1 MQHFTYVF
9 ILKER
14 IEIKLKKI
22 TKVILLLICLV
33 IFIYSAYNIY
43 NYIKEENANKQL
55 NAGLIKEVITIN
67 QDINQNEEKEE
78 NKNNAPINVDF
89 SLLKEKNQDIV
100 GWIYFKDTPINYPV
114 VQAKD
119 NQYYLHRL
127 INGEYNAS
135 GSIFMDYRNDPN
147 LEDNNTI
154 IYGHNMKSDEMF
166 GTLQNYKNQE
176 YYENHKIIYYFTQEK
191 NYEIKLVAGYTVSLE
206 DDIYNLNEINQE
218 QKEKILQKS
227 DFKSDVNISQNDKLI
242 TLSTCSYEYEDARYI
257 LIGILNEI

>member
-1 MQHFTYVF
+1 M
-9 ILKER
+9 
-14 IEIKLKKI
+14 KKI
-22 TKVILLLICLV
+22 IKIILLGICLV

-43 NYIKEENANKQL
+43 NYIKEENANKKL
-55 NAGLIKEVITIN
+55 KNELVEDVITEVPSTELTK
-67 QDINQNEEKEE
+67 NEEKI
-78 NKNNAPINVDF
+78 PISVDF
-89 SLLKEKNQDIV
+89 STLKEKNQDIV
-100 GWIYFKDTPINYPV
+100 GWIYSKDTPINYPV

-135 GSIFMDYRNDPN
+135 GSIFMDYRNNPN

-191 NYEIKLVAGYTVSLE
+191 KYEIKLIAGYTASLE

-218 QKEKILQKS
+218 QKEKLLQKS
-227 DFKSDVNISQNDKLI
+227 DFKSDVDISQNDKLI

-257 LIGILNEI
+257 LIGILDEI

>member
-1 MQHFTYVF
+1 M
-9 ILKER
+9 
-14 IEIKLKKI
+14 KKI
-22 TKVILLLICLV
+22 IKIILLGICLV

-43 NYIKEENANKQL
+43 NYIKEENANKKL
-55 NAGLIKEVITIN
+55 KNELIEDVITEVPSTELTK
-67 QDINQNEEKEE
+67 NEEKI
-78 NKNNAPINVDF
+78 PISVDF
-89 SLLKEKNQDIV
+89 STLKEKNQDIV
-100 GWIYFKDTPINYPV
+100 GWIYSKDTPINYPV

-135 GSIFMDYRNDPN
+135 GSIFMDYRNNPN

-191 NYEIKLVAGYTVSLE
+191 SYEIKLIAGYTASLE

-218 QKEKILQKS
+218 QKEKLLQKS
-227 DFKSDVNISQNDKLI
+227 DFKSDVNINQNDKLI

-257 LIGILNEI
+257 LIGILYEI

>member
-1 MQHFTYVF
+1 M
-9 ILKER
+9 
-14 IEIKLKKI
+14 KKI
-22 TKVILLLICLV
+22 IKIILLGICLV

-43 NYIKEENANKQL
+43 NYIKEENANKKL
-55 NAGLIKEVITIN
+55 KNELIEDVITEVPSTELTI
-67 QDINQNEEKEE
+67 NEEKI
-78 NKNNAPINVDF
+78 PISVDF
-89 SLLKEKNQDIV
+89 STLKEKNQDIV
-100 GWIYFKDTPINYPV
+100 GWIYSKDTPINYPV

-135 GSIFMDYRNDPN
+135 GSIFMDYRNNPN

-176 YYENHKIIYYFTQEK
+176 YYDNHKILYYFTQEK
-191 NYEIKLVAGYTVSLE
+191 KYEIKLIAGYTASLE

-257 LIGILNEI
+257 LIGILDEI

>member
-1 MQHFTYVF
+1 M
-9 ILKER
+9 
-14 IEIKLKKI
+14 KKI
-22 TKVILLLICLV
+22 IKIILLGICLV

-43 NYIKEENANKQL
+43 NYIKEENANKKL
-55 NAGLIKEVITIN
+55 KNELIEDVITEVPSTELTK
-67 QDINQNEEKEE
+67 NEEKI
-78 NKNNAPINVDF
+78 PISVDF
-89 SLLKEKNQDIV
+89 STLKEKNQDIV
-100 GWIYFKDTPINYPV
+100 GWIYSKDTPINYPV

-135 GSIFMDYRNDPN
+135 GSIFMDYRNNPN

-191 NYEIKLVAGYTVSLE
+191 NYEIKLVAGYTASLK

-218 QKEKILQKS
+218 QKEKLLQKS
-227 DFKSDVNISQNDKLI
+227 DFKSDVDISQNDKLI

-257 LIGILNEI
+257 LIGILDEI

>member
-1 MQHFTYVF
+1 M
-9 ILKER
+9 
-14 IEIKLKKI
+14 KKI
-22 TKVILLLICLV
+22 IKIILLGICLV

-43 NYIKEENANKQL
+43 NYIKEENANKKL
-55 NAGLIKEVITIN
+55 KNELIEDVITEVPSTELTK
-67 QDINQNEEKEE
+67 NEEKI
-78 NKNNAPINVDF
+78 PISVDF
-89 SLLKEKNQDIV
+89 STLKEKNQDIV
-100 GWIYFKDTPINYPV
+100 GWIYSKDTPINYPV

-135 GSIFMDYRNDPN
+135 GSIFMDYRNNSN

-176 YYENHKIIYYFTQEK
+176 YYDNHKILYYFTQEK
-191 NYEIKLVAGYTVSLE
+191 KYEIKLIAGYTASLE

-218 QKEKILQKS
+218 QKEKLLQKS
-227 DFKSDVNISQNDKLI
+227 DFKSDVNINQNDKLI

-257 LIGILNEI
+257 LIGILDEI